1 MANSKSSLP
10 NKAEAI
16 LPDCLVNKKRFVKMK
31 KKANGGKF
39 TLADLIEELKSPPNE
54 QTVSAPKPFDNA
66 KNVEFSQ
73 KVTKD
78 LQELNLKLCELLK
91 KREESSNEDLI

>member
-1 MANSKSSLP
+1 
-10 NKAEAI
+10 
-16 LPDCLVNKKRFVKMK
+16 MK

-54 QTVSAPKPFDNA
+54 QTVSAAEPFDND
-66 KNVEFSQ
+66 KNIKLSKE
-73 KVTKD
+73 VTKD

-91 KREESSNEDLI
+91 KQKESD